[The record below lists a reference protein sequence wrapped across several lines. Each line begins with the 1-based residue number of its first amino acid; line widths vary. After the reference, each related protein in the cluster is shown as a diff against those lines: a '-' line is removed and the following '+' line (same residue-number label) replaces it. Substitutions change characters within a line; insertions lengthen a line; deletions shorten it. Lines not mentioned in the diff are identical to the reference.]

1 MTMDFSQLHTY
12 TPPQCAP
19 ENTGYTYS
27 LSSSYSTA
35 ALEFEKEHR
44 IAPVYES
51 PRMSRRSLRLQG
63 LAAHHHHHHA
73 NDAVLDYAQSQSQTQ
88 STYETRKDLHVVSGR
103 AARGR
108 KLHSSSNTIS
118 LSLSQADTPR
128 KNLSFSAVSTPIGSS
143 TRLEES
149 RVASSGAGPADLRH
163 RTFTTTSTTTTT
175 AVDGIWGR
183 MSHSGLSS
191 SNGGDPGASTSHAA
205 HVNGYICQD
214 CDFHSSKENSSAKAS
229 TSSSSLQ
236 QPAVRAD
243 PFAYR
248 SSFHTRTYSRDGGR
262 KSPAGVVSSASS
274 TCVRLGRKVLAPFVF
289 IFTALYGGVLWLRAS
304 TRGGAQSAGSSGV
317 LASCKDSLRQT
328 ASSSLSQVWFLKH
341 KMMGDSQ
348 VRAHSSYC
356 GSMNVKDLGTED
368 ASHLNL
374 NGSLCDDCKGKQ
386 YSETRDVV
394 CARSPRSRGATR
406 SLLLSAGHVLLM
418 PVRHAA
424 RAVGALGWAAAL
436 ATRKLLALLWAL
448 VTAPVTAGRGLL
460 WLVASGWYHLAS
472 LVSLLNVF
480 FLTRCLPQLWKLLL
494 LLPLLLVWWL
504 WASSDGGGGGAAA
517 VLPRYSQALKLGE
530 WPSFVVAYLSKWFPA
545 SSSSSPTGTSVPLS
559 QTPPPPPP
567 LGADVEGLERL
578 ERLERRL
585 ALLWEQVHRGDQRQ
599 ELRRRDILARYAH
612 LSETLR
618 TETDKEALGA
628 WAAALLEGRLGELRG
643 PPAGTTSSRPP
654 PSSARPRP
662 FDPAVPQSDEELKV
676 LQGSHATRLDGLE
689 SQLGALLAKTQEVAQ
704 KQKQEPQQEPDREAA
719 VALAALRA
727 EREREELAQ
736 VRRLESDL
744 AAIREDLRAVA
755 ACRGRCEQ
763 LGQLRETVSAQIREE
778 LRAEFYSRETGG
790 MASEGLA
797 SESLAAWLAKRYV
810 STADMRA
817 SLDAVEQRVLSDLTL
832 RAGAAQSVSSLPP
845 SSLSVE
851 GLSEEQVKVIVQN
864 ALKLYSQDKTGL
876 ADYALES
883 GGGSI
888 LSTRCSETHETK
900 TALVSL
906 FGLPLWYFSQS
917 PRVVI
922 QPDMYPGNC
931 WAFKSSQGYLVIRLS
946 AIIRPT
952 AFSLEHIPKAL
963 SPSGNISSAPQNFT
977 VFGLDDEY
985 QEEGELLG
993 RYTYREDGE
1002 SLQTFPVQ
1010 EATEKSFQMVELR
1023 VLSNWGHPDYTCLYR
1038 FRVHGEPRPPQ

>member
-1 MTMDFSQLHTY
+1 MSMDFSQLHTY

-35 ALEFEKEHR
+35 ALEFEKEHH

-63 LAAHHHHHHA
+63 LAAHHHNHHHHHA
-73 NDAVLDYAQSQSQTQ
+73 NDAVLDYAQSQSQNQ
-88 STYETRKDLHVVSGR
+88 GGYESRKELHMVSGR
-103 AARGR
+103 SGRGR
-108 KLHSSSNTIS
+108 KVHSSSNTIS

-149 RVASSGAGPADLRH
+149 RVASSGVAPPDASADLRH
-163 RTFTTTSTTTTT
+163 RTFTTTT
-175 AVDGIWGR
+175 AVDGLWGR

-191 SNGGDPGASTSHAA
+191 SNGAGGDPVASTSHAA

-214 CDFHSSKENSSAKAS
+214 CNFHSSKDDSSAKAS
-229 TSSSSLQ
+229 TSLLSSSSLSPP

-248 SSFHTRTYSRDGGR
+248 SSFHTRTYSRDGAR
-262 KSPAGVVSSASS
+262 RSSTGVLGSASS

-289 IFTALYGGVLWLRAS
+289 VFTALYGGVLRLRTW
-304 TRGGAQSAGSSGV
+304 TRGSAQSAGSSGV
-317 LASCKDSLRQT
+317 LASCKDSLRQR
-328 ASSSLSQVWFLKH
+328 ASSSLWQVWFLKH

-386 YSETRDVV
+386 YSETRNVV
-394 CARSPRSRGATR
+394 CARSSRSQGVTR
-406 SLLLSAGHVLLM
+406 SLLLSTGQVLLM
-418 PVRHAA
+418 PARHAA
-424 RAVGALGWAAAL
+424 RAVGALGSAAAL
-436 ATRKLLALLWAL
+436 ATRKLLALLWTLA
-448 VTAPVTAGRGLL
+448 TAPVTAGRGLL
-460 WLVASGWYHLAS
+460 WLVASGWYRLAS
-472 LVSLLNVF
+472 LMSLLNVF

-504 WASSDGGGGGAAA
+504 WASSDGGGGAGA
-517 VLPRYSQALKLGE
+517 VLPGYSAALKLGQ
-530 WPSFVVAYLSKWFPA
+530 WSPSSVVAYLSKWLPA
-545 SSSSSPTGTSVPLS
+545 AAPAPTSSPAVTLQTMPLV
-559 QTPPPPPP
+559 
-567 LGADVEGLERL
+567 DVEQLERL

-585 ALLWEQVHRGDQRQ
+585 ALLWERVQRGDQTQERQ
-599 ELRRRDILARYAH
+599 RHHILARYGQ
-612 LSETLR
+612 LSQTLR
-618 TETDKEALGA
+618 ANTDKEALGA
-628 WAAALLEGRLGELRG
+628 WAAALLEGRLSQLKRD
-643 PPAGTTSSRPP
+643 RQ
-654 PSSARPRP
+654 
-662 FDPAVPQSDEELKV
+662 QSDEELKA
-676 LQGSHATRLDGLE
+676 LQGSHATRLAHLE
-689 SQLGALLAKTQEVAQ
+689 SQLVALVAKTEEVAN
-704 KQKQEPQQEPDREAA
+704 KQEEELRPDPDREAA

-727 EREREELAQ
+727 QREREEPAL

-744 AAIREDLRAVA
+744 AAIREDLRAVE
-755 ACRGRCEQ
+755 ACRGRCEP
-763 LGQLRETVSAQIREE
+763 LGQLRETVSTQIREE
-778 LRAEFYSRETGG
+778 LRAQFYGREET
-790 MASEGLA
+790 EDPA
-797 SESLAAWLAKRYV
+797 SESLAAWLARRYV
-810 STADMRA
+810 SAADLRA
-817 SLDAVEQRVLSDLTL
+817 SLDDVERRVLAPQ
-832 RAGAAQSVSSLPP
+832 AGVAQSVSSLP
-845 SSLSVE
+845 SLSVE
-851 GLSEEQVKVIVQN
+851 GLSEEKVKAIVQN

-946 AIIRPT
+946 AIIRPS

-977 VFGLDDEY
+977 VFGLNDEY
-985 QEEGELLG
+985 QEEGDLLG